1 LAKDNLKELFPIWFI
16 LLFAII
22 SIIGVRH
29 IYKCELDFTNSE
41 LRSRNLTIANLTS
54 DRNYLIS
61 KNSELEFKLLELQR
75 VLKDTNAKK

>member
-1 LAKDNLKELFPIWFI
+1 MAKDNLKELFPIWFI